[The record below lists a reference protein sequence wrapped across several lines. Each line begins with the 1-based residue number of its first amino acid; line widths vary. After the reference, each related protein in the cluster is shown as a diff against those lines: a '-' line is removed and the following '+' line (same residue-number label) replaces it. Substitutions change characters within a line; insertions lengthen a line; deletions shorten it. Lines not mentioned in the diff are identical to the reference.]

1 MQPSDRKALVVVVRR
16 IGSLASE
23 VVTGGIATARVAARV
38 GVLAPMRPD
47 RMVGMV
53 RGLRAWGN
61 TAAGLYAAGAARHPD
76 RAAVIDERETV
87 SFAEI
92 DRRSSIVAAALGALG
107 IGEGDAVAL
116 LARNSSAFVV
126 ATVAITKLGANILYL
141 NTGFAGPQ
149 LGDVLESEK
158 AAAIIADD
166 EFTEL
171 VEKHAHGLPHLV
183 AWVEKGKPPE
193 RSIPGLIEAAE
204 GTATPSLPRPE
215 NETKHVIL
223 TSGTTGRPK
232 GASRGAPSGLAA
244 AVSGIAFLDAIPYR
258 GQGVTVLAAPAFH
271 AWGLGNLTVGMM
283 LGSTFV
289 MTRRF
294 DPKETLQ
301 LVEKHKA
308 DTIAA
313 VPVMC
318 QRMLDV
324 EGDFDTS
331 SLRIVALS
339 GSALAP
345 TLATRFM
352 DRFGDV
358 LYSLYGS
365 TEVAYVSVAGPE
377 DLRAAPSTQ
386 GRVLRGV
393 TVRLVDENDEDVPDG
408 EIGRIFAGSSMSF
421 EGYTSGEDKARL
433 GNLASIGDVGRIGE
447 DGRLYVEGRDDD
459 MIVSGG
465 ENVFPAEVEETL
477 HQHKAVSDVA
487 VVGVEDEKFGQALV
501 AHVVLRSGASASA
514 DDLRKHVKAHLANYK
529 VPREI
534 VFHDSLP
541 RNETGKVLKR
551 ELREDKDEKD
561 EKDEKEDG

>member
-1 MQPSDRKALVVVVRR
+1 LVVVVRR
-16 IGSLASE
+16 IGSIASG
-23 VVTGGIATARVAARV
+23 VVTGGIATARVASRV
-38 GVLAPMRPD
+38 GVLSPVRPD
-47 RMVGMV
+47 RMIGMV
-53 RGLRAWGN
+53 RGLRAWGG

-87 SFAEI
+87 TFAEI
-92 DRRSSIVAAALGALG
+92 DRRSSIVGAALGALG
-107 IGEGDAVAL
+107 VGEGDAVAL
-116 LARNSSAFVV
+116 LVRNSAAFVV
-126 ATVAITKLGANILYL
+126 ATVAATKIGANILSL

-166 EFTEL
+166 EFSEL
-171 VEKHAHGLPHLV
+171 VEKYGHGLPHIV
-183 AWVEKGKPPE
+183 AWVEKGTPPK
-193 RSIPGLIEAAE
+193 RSIPGLVQASE
-204 GTATPSLPRPE
+204 GTVTPSLPRPQ
-215 NETKHVIL
+215 NETRHVIL

-232 GASRGAPSGLAA
+232 GASRGTPNALAG

-258 GQGVTVLAAPAFH
+258 ARGVTVLAAPAFH

-294 DPKETLQ
+294 DPKETLE
-301 LVEKHKA
+301 LIEKHKA
-308 DTIAA
+308 DTVAA

-318 QRMLDV
+318 QRMLEV

-365 TEVAYVSVAGPE
+365 TEVAYVSVAGPA
-377 DLRAAPSTQ
+377 DLREAPNTQ

-393 TVRLVDENDEDVPDG
+393 TVRLVDDKDEDVPDG

-433 GNLASIGDVGRIGE
+433 GNLASIGDVGRIGD

-477 HQHKAVSDVA
+477 HQHKDVSDVA

-501 AHVVLRSGASASA
+501 AHVVLRGSSSASA

-551 ELREDKDEKD
+551 ELREANPENG
-561 EKDEKEDG
+561 EAEDAKADS

>member
-1 MQPSDRKALVVVVRR
+1 
-16 IGSLASE
+16 
-23 VVTGGIATARVAARV
+23 VTGGITTARVAART
-38 GVLAPMRPD
+38 GVLAPVRPD
-47 RMVGMV
+47 RMLGMV
-53 RGLRAWGN
+53 RGLRAWGGN
-61 TAAGLYAAGAARHPD
+61 AAGLYAAGAARHPD

-92 DRRSSIVAAALGALG
+92 NRRSSIIAAELGALG
-107 IGEGDAVAL
+107 IGEQDAVAL
-116 LARNSSAFVV
+116 LVRNSAAFVV
-126 ATVAITKLGANILYL
+126 ATVAATKIGANILYL

-166 EFTEL
+166 EFSES
-171 VEKHAHGLPHLV
+171 VEKHGHGLPHLV
-183 AWVEKGKPPE
+183 SWVEKGRAPKH
-193 RSIPGLIEAAE
+193 SFDALVKAAE
-204 GTATPSLPRPE
+204 GSATPVLPRPDH
-215 NETKHVIL
+215 ETKHVIL

-232 GASRGAPSGLAA
+232 GASRGTPSALAG
-244 AVSGIAFLDAIPYR
+244 AVSGIAFLDAIPYKGR
-258 GQGVTVLAAPAFH
+258 GITVLAAPAFH

-294 DPKETLQ
+294 DPKQTLE
-301 LVEKHKA
+301 LIGKHKA
-308 DTIAA
+308 DTVAA

-318 QRMLDV
+318 QRMLEV
-324 EGDFDTS
+324 EGDFDVS

-365 TEVAYVSVAGPE
+365 TEVAYVSVAGPV
-377 DLRAAPSTQ
+377 DLRTAPNTQ
-386 GRVLRGV
+386 GNVLRGV
-393 TVRLVDENDEDVPDG
+393 TVRLVDDKDADVRPG
-408 EIGRIFAGSSMSF
+408 EIGRIFAGSGMSF
-421 EGYTSGEDKARL
+421 EGYTNGDDKARL
-433 GNLASIGDVGRIGE
+433 GNLASIGDVGRFGE

-465 ENVFPAEVEETL
+465 ENVFPAEIEETL
-477 HQHKAVSDVA
+477 HQHKDVGDVA

-501 AHVVLRSGASASA
+501 AHVVLRDGASASA

-534 VFHDSLP
+534 VFHDELP

-551 ELREDKDEKD
+551 ELKEDKEEEKAD
-561 EKDEKEDG
+561 QGD